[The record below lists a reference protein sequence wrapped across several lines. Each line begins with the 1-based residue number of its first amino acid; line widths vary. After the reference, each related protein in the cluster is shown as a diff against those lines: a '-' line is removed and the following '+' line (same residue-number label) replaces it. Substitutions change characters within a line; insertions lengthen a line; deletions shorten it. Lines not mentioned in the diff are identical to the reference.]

1 MFTNKFDQKR
11 KENEI
16 YLNIKKKKKI
26 VKKLTILVKYKRPKK
41 LEKFKKNHLKK
52 QTLNF
57 RGIKKKQKPK

>member
-41 LEKFKKNHLKK
+41 LEKF
-52 QTLNF
+52 
-57 RGIKKKQKPK
+57 